1 MSAILI
7 VVGLM
12 IAGLLLIAIEVVVIP
27 SFGLIGV
34 LGGAAIVGSGYLAV
48 TDLDPAHAGLAIAG
62 GVIGAGV
69 MLWFLPRSRAA
80 RSMVLETRTMGAA
93 GDPKLAALLGRQGVA
108 LTPLRPAGTVE
119 IGDQPVDVV
128 SDGQYVETGT
138 RVQVARVEGSRVVVE
153 PLA

>member
-12 IAGLLLIAIEVVVIP
+12 IAGLVLMAIEVVVIP
-27 SFGLIGV
+27 GFGVIGV

-48 TDLDPAHAGLAIAG
+48 TELSPTYAGLAIAA

-80 RSMVLETRTMGAA
+80 RAMVLETQTLGAA
-93 GDPKLAALLGRQGVA
+93 GDPELAVLLGRQGVTI
-108 LTPLRPAGTVE
+108 TPLRPAGTVE
-119 IGDQPVDVV
+119 IDDRPVDVV

-138 RVQVARVEGSRVVVE
+138 RVKVTHVEGSRVVVE